1 MAQWQHTDF
10 GGVIFAAKDELIPL
24 EEITQI
30 RYGDSKTI
38 DFMVTPDLAVTSGV
52 PTDGCA
58 TAQNPICVQLDS
70 VSVTADTQLSLAYQ
84 LPDCYDLKTMTE
96 AEVKAT
102 LSAKG
107 AEELRKAELLTII
120 DKIKKSAN
128 DDEGIDFQNLSQS
141 MISILNTLQQTG
153 AHNENIVFI
162 VSNTAM
168 NSIKSAYLLGQ
179 NETMTTPIY
188 NGVVDFRKDFLEG
201 YGIKNIVVMP
211 DEYLNG
217 GKLPENV
224 IDAIQVIGFDYSKV
238 FTNIFCR
245 KDPAIESIPISGVG
259 YVDQLLMKEMLGTTN
274 VDNNRVCYAKGQ
286 ILGLDINHA
295 HDKHNVKTK
304 NAK

>member
-1 MAQWQHTDF
+1 MAKWQHTDF
-10 GGVIFAAKDELIPL
+10 GGVIYAAKDELIPL
-24 EEITQI
+24 EEITQV

-58 TAQNPICVQLDS
+58 TAANPTCIQLDS

-120 DKIKKSAN
+120 EKIKKSAN
-128 DDEGIDFQNLSQS
+128 DDEGINFENLSQS

-168 NSIKSAYLLGQ
+168 NSIKSAYLLGHGLGI
-179 NETMTTPIY
+179 NGAPVY
-188 NGVVDFRKDFLEG
+188 NGVVDFRNDFLQG

-211 DEYLNG
+211 DEYLNN
-217 GKLPENV
+217 GKLADTEPV
-224 IDAIQVIGFDYSKV
+224 QVIGFDYSKV

-259 YVDQLLMKEMLGTTN
+259 YVDQLLMKETLGTTN
-274 VDNNRVCYAKGQ
+274 VDANRVCYAKGRV
-286 ILGLDINHA
+286 GGFDHEHA
-295 HDKHNVKTK
+295 HDKHNVKK
-304 NAK
+304 GA

>member
-1 MAQWQHTDF
+1 MAKWQHTDF
-10 GGVIFAAKDELIPL
+10 GGVIYAAKDELIPL
-24 EEITQI
+24 EEITQV

-58 TAQNPICVQLDS
+58 TAVNPTCIQLDS

-120 DKIKKSAN
+120 EKIKKSAN
-128 DDEGIDFQNLSQS
+128 DNEGIQFENLSQS

-168 NSIKSAYLLGQ
+168 NSIKSAYLLQGMGM
-179 NETMTTPIY
+179 NNVPVY
-188 NGVVDFRKDFLEG
+188 NGVVDFRNDFLQG

-211 DEYLNG
+211 DEYLNN
-217 GKLPENV
+217 GKLADV
-224 IDAIQVIGFDYSKV
+224 DQVQVIGFDYSKV

-274 VDNNRVCYAKGQ
+274 VDANRVCYAKGSIQ
-286 ILGLDINHA
+286 GFDDDHA
-295 HDKHNVKTK
+295 HDKHNVKK
-304 NAK
+304 GA

>member
-1 MAQWQHTDF
+1 MAKWTHTDF

-24 EEITQI
+24 EEITQV

-58 TAQNPICVQLDS
+58 TAQNPTCIQLDS

-120 DKIKKSAN
+120 DKIKKTAN
-128 DDEGIDFQNLSQS
+128 DNEGIQFSNLSQS

-162 VSNTAM
+162 VSNSAM
-168 NSIKSAYLLGQ
+168 NSIKSAYLLGMYAPA
-179 NETMTTPIY
+179 NGAAVY
-188 NGVVDFRKDFLEG
+188 NGVVDFRNDFLEG

-217 GKLPENV
+217 GKLPENASEAV
-224 IDAIQVIGFDYSKV
+224 QVIGFDYSKV

-274 VDNNRVCYAKGQ
+274 VDINRVCYAKG
-286 ILGLDINHA
+286 DIEGFDDNHA
-295 HDKHNVKTK
+295 HDKHNVKK
-304 NAK
+304 NAQ

>member
-1 MAQWQHTDF
+1 MAKWQHTDF
-10 GGVIFAAKDELIPL
+10 GGVIFAAKDKLIPL

-58 TAQNPICVQLDS
+58 TAQNPTCIQLDS

-128 DDEGIDFQNLSQS
+128 DDEGIQFQNLSQS

-168 NSIKSAYLLGQ
+168 NSIKSSYLLGQ
-179 NETMTTPIY
+179 YETTGTPVY

-217 GKLPENV
+217 GKLAENDKV
-224 IDAIQVIGFDYSKV
+224 QVIGFDYSKV

-259 YVDQLLMKEMLGTTN
+259 YVDQLLMKEMLGTN
-274 VDNNRVCYAKGQ
+274 NIDANRVCYAKGQ
-286 ILGLDINHA
+286 IGGFDNDHA

-304 NAK
+304 DAK

>member
-1 MAQWQHTDF
+1 MAKWQHTDF
-10 GGVIFAAKDELIPL
+10 GGVIYAAKDELIPL
-24 EEITQI
+24 EEITQV

-58 TAQNPICVQLDS
+58 TAANPTCIQLDS

-120 DKIKKSAN
+120 NKLKTSAN
-128 DDEGIDFQNLSQS
+128 DDEGIHFENLSQS

-179 NETMTTPIY
+179 ETGAYGTPVY
-188 NGVVDFRKDFLEG
+188 NGVVDFRNDFLQG

-211 DEYLNG
+211 DEYLNN
-217 GKLPENV
+217 GKLADTDPV
-224 IDAIQVIGFDYSKV
+224 QVIGFDYSKV

-274 VDNNRVCYAKGQ
+274 VDANRVCYAKGQ
-286 ILGLDINHA
+286 VIGFDDHHA
-295 HDKHNVKTK
+295 HDKHNVKK
-304 NAK
+304 GA

>member
-1 MAQWQHTDF
+1 MAKWQHTDF
-10 GGVIFAAKDELIPL
+10 GGVIYAAKDELIPL
-24 EEITQI
+24 EEITQV

-58 TAQNPICVQLDS
+58 TAENPTCIKLDS

-120 DKIKKSAN
+120 NKLKTSAN
-128 DDEGIDFQNLSQS
+128 DDEGIPFENLSQS

-179 NETMTTPIY
+179 GAGANGIPVY
-188 NGVVDFRKDFLEG
+188 NGVVDFRNDFLQG

-211 DEYLNG
+211 DEYLNN
-217 GKLPENV
+217 GKLA
-224 IDAIQVIGFDYSKV
+224 DAGTSPVQVIGFDYSKV

-274 VDNNRVCYAKGQ
+274 VDANRVCYAKGS
-286 ILGLDINHA
+286 IPGFDDYHA
-295 HDKHNVKTK
+295 HNKHNVKK
-304 NAK
+304 GA

>member
-1 MAQWQHTDF
+1 MAKWQHTNF
-10 GGVIFAAKDELIPL
+10 GGVIFEAKDELIPL
-24 EEITQI
+24 EEITQVQ
-30 RYGDSKTI
+30 YGDSKTI

-58 TAQNPICVQLDS
+58 TAQNPTCIQLDS

-128 DDEGIDFQNLSQS
+128 DNEGIQFQNLSQS
-141 MISILNTLQQTG
+141 MINILNTLQQTG

-162 VSNTAM
+162 VSNSAM
-168 NSIKSAYLLGQ
+168 NSIKSAYLLG
-179 NETMTTPIY
+179 EYGTTGTPVY
-188 NGVVDFRKDFLEG
+188 NGVVDFRKDFIEG

-217 GKLPENV
+217 GKLAENENDNV
-224 IDAIQVIGFDYSKV
+224 QVIGFDHSKV
-238 FTNIFCR
+238 FTNICCR

-274 VDNNRVCYAKGQ
+274 VDTNRVCYAKGQ
-286 ILGLDINHA
+286 IMGFDNNHA
-295 HDKHNVKTK
+295 HNKHNVKK
-304 NAK
+304 GS

>member
-1 MAQWQHTDF
+1 MEKWQHTNF
-10 GGVIFAAKDELIPL
+10 GGVIFEAKDELIPL
-24 EEITQI
+24 EEITQV

-58 TAQNPICVQLDS
+58 TAQNPTCVQLDS

-107 AEELRKAELLTII
+107 AEELRKAELLTVI

-128 DDEGIDFQNLSQS
+128 DNEGIQFQNLSQS
-141 MISILNTLQQTG
+141 MINILNTLQQTG
-153 AHNENIVFI
+153 ANNENILFI
-162 VSNTAM
+162 VSNSAM
-168 NSIKSAYLLGQ
+168 NSLKSAYLLGQ
-179 NETMTTPIY
+179 NETMVTPVY
-188 NGVVDFRKDFLEG
+188 NGVIDFRNDFLQG

-217 GKLPENV
+217 GKLAENTNEAV
-224 IDAIQVIGFDYSKV
+224 QVIGFDYSKV
-238 FTNIFCR
+238 FTNIYCR
-245 KDPAIESIPISGVG
+245 KAPAIESISISGVG

-274 VDNNRVCYAKGQ
+274 VDTNRVCYAKGQ
-286 ILGLDINHA
+286 IMGFDNDHA
-295 HDKHNVKTK
+295 HDKHNVKK
-304 NAK
+304 GS